1 MKQLFTST
9 RLKNVT
15 ILFALLLLICARPT
29 FADTQTLQKFGDY
42 TVHFSVFN
50 STFITPEVASVYQLT
65 RAKDLA
71 LVNISVTRT
80 TEGATSLGLPAEVSG
95 TATNL
100 IQQQRSLDFQTI
112 SEGDATY
119 YIAPLR
125 HTNEE
130 IMHFAIQI
138 QPDAV
143 SAPFTVKFSRNLHSH
158 D

>member
-1 MKQLFTST
+1 MKLLFTNNGLKIST
-9 RLKNVT
+9 FVLVP
-15 ILFALLLLICARPT
+15 LLLICARPA
-29 FADTQTLQKFGDY
+29 FADTLTLQKFGDY

-50 STFITPEVASVYQLT
+50 STFITPEVASAYQLT
-65 RAKDLA
+65 RARDLA
-71 LVNISVTRT
+71 LVNISVTLDT
-80 TEGATSLGLPAEVSG
+80 DGATSLGLPAEVSG

-100 IQQQRSLDFQTI
+100 IQQQRSLNFQTI

-138 QPDAV
+138 QPDAA